1 MKTRRRNYNNDK
13 KEDRISDLPDG
24 LILHILS
31 SLKVK
36 QTVQTSILSKRWKNL
51 WKHLPTL
58 TLTSSHFK
66 TLKAFTKFVTPLLS
80 LRNVPTSLHTLKF
93 IYNGTIDPRLFEKIL
108 NYAVSHNVNELQLK
122 GTCDIQQLPSCF
134 FSCNTLTSLRF
145 KVSPKTLSKRIL
157 FPNSLNLPSVTSLYL
172 WLVSFRGGDD
182 PFSGFT
188 KLNSLMLSDFKI
200 LGEQN
205 LSISSTTLDKLEIEM
220 MFLFENYYK
229 IELSTPNLNMC
240 MNLEMDSPA
249 ILSWL
254 MELTDIESLA
264 ISSTTLQVLSLVP
277 DLLKVKLPSLCN
289 LKSLRVKMKRIS
301 YSLFKEQLPTRSK
314 EEFAKLKESF
324 KKGSSSIP
332 DGIVDFLLQNSPS
345 AEVLIIN

>member
-229 IELSTPNLNMC
+229 IELSTPNLSTFAFIGTPFHNKLLPCGSHLCSIKCVYIDTYADMC

-264 ISSTTLQVLSLVP
+264 ISSTTLQV
-277 DLLKVKLPSLCN
+277 
-289 LKSLRVKMKRIS
+289 
-301 YSLFKEQLPTRSK
+301 
-314 EEFAKLKESF
+314 
-324 KKGSSSIP
+324 
-332 DGIVDFLLQNSPS
+332 
-345 AEVLIIN
+345 